1 LRSLDEVKLGG
12 VLPHIS
18 RTASFS
24 PSDTTDRILE
34 DLACPACGHQDLG
47 NAHQRIASNEL
58 RIFCESCGAFITISM
73 NEEQATTIHRW
84 STTGGG
90 RVRLGS

>member
-1 LRSLDEVKLGG
+1 

-24 PSDTTDRILE
+24 PSDATDRILE
-34 DLACPACGHQDLG
+34 DLACPACGHQDLA
-47 NAHQRIASNEL
+47 NAHHRLASNQL
-58 RIFCESCGAFITISM
+58 RIFCEGCGAFITISM
-73 NEEQATTIHRW
+73 SDEQATTIQGW
-84 STTGGG
+84 SPRPNG